1 VREEVERHRFLC
13 RVGNHA
19 AMLYGIHSI
28 SSLDNFVCE
37 TQHFLLKP
45 KNFNSSFRL
54 HLPHVVL
61 LGLIFR
67 GDCDFQQQ
75 VDLTGA

>member
-45 KNFNSSFRL
+45 KNFNSSFLL

-61 LGLIFR
+61 LGSIFR
-67 GDCDFQQQ
+67 
-75 VDLTGA
+75 